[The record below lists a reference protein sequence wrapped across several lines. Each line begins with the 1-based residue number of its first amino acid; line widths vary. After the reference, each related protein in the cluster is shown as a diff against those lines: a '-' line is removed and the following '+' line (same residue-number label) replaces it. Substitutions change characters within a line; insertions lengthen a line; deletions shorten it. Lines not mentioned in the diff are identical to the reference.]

1 MHLRCAVP
9 SDFPTTATF
18 SVPAFLNDELYR
30 FSSPFAVQYPED
42 FRNFFLQRHRRREVS
57 PGQIYWVAV
66 FDPIDEVKAHGVG
79 QENAAPE
86 DRSQKE
92 HQKGEKVV
100 GYALWS
106 RYGDSEEAKKWQK
119 QTWTECRS

>member
-1 MHLRCAVP
+1 MHIRRAVP

-30 FSSPFAVQYPED
+30 FLFPFAAQYPED

-66 FDPIDEVKAHGVG
+66 LDPIDEVKTHGVG
-79 QENAAPE
+79 QKDAAPE
-86 DRSQKE
+86 DQSQKE
-92 HQKGEKVV
+92 PQEEDKV
-100 GYALWS
+100 A
-106 RYGDSEEAKKWQK
+106 EANLG
-119 QTWTECRS
+119 